1 MADEI
6 KKLSGRLK
14 EHGTEFNELKDPDSD
29 AGVAGEA
36 GEVGDQ
42 GGLAHAGVALQE
54 DRVVA
59 EGDDP
64 AEVAE
69 VPAHLLGE
77 DVALLGEGLLGA
89 PGDPEALHLH
99 ALPGAGRLLDGLLEE
114 PRRLLH
120 PQDVLPD
127 QLEDDRVAA
136 PVELREEGEAEALQQ
151 AAPHAPAGVP
161 RRHFERPAEGAQ

>member
-54 DRVVA
+54 DRVVT

-77 DVALLGEGLLGA
+77 DVAL
-89 PGDPEALHLH
+89 
-99 ALPGAGRLLDGLLEE
+99 
-114 PRRLLH
+114 
-120 PQDVLPD
+120 
-127 QLEDDRVAA
+127 
-136 PVELREEGEAEALQQ
+136 QQ

-161 RRHFERPAEGAQ
+161 RRHLERPAEGAQGEGGPPALAGHQGGGGGGPGGGVEGEDASDGGGRQGEQRQVLPYQRP